1 MTNKINQNE
10 QITRMKK
17 LMTYGMQNESK
28 NAPYSSVEYQKLGAD
43 GKVYGIV
50 REGTRYYIK
59 TAPQKANLV
68 KEDFNYIGGFRNRMD
83 NAYSNYALAQ
93 KQFDLKMMSLKEA
106 ANNKDISV
114 SSWDLG
120 KKENLVIEASDKMKK
135 EILRERQ
142 IMSNA
147 KVIAEKKGAICCD
160 EPELAKD
167 NIKKDKPKQGN
178 AKKAVKGEKAKLPKE
193 MGECA
198 VTEQE
203 VLGWNR
209 KAPDMMDKSHG
220 TQIGSSAPF
229 DVKDKAASE
238 EEMENGTVEEGKSMH
253 DCDCQNCPKPG
264 VNKVGSSKPFDKKK
278 GKSLKEGADGID
290 DDEADID
297 NDEADID
304 SDVQD
309 IDNDEADIDNAEA
322 DIDNDEADIDDAE
335 NDIDSDVDD
344 IDSDIDDIDT
354 DDDDVYEDDLV
365 DRVDAMEELLNQIAD
380 KLGVDTPP
388 VDDSEYEDDDDLF
401 DDDDDTDDEDEY
413 ELSMDDDNDGYDDET
428 EPYDNEGDDEL
439 GYEDDD
445 DTMRQESRRYRGSR
459 IYETKA
465 FRKAMRNRRMNEA
478 LHLDDFGKH
487 PAYQKKVMN
496 LPPKDM
502 QEFPD
507 YYDMN
512 DDSVRS
518 DAPYGTQ
525 IGSSAPFD
533 VDVDTVDGAID
544 EAFRRL
550 KKKSR

>member
-10 QITRMKK
+10 QLTRMKK

-28 NAPYSSVEYQKLGAD
+28 SAPYSSVEYKKLGAD

-59 TAPQKANLV
+59 TAPQKTNLV

-106 ANNKDISV
+106 ANNHDIQV

-120 KKENLVIEASDKMKK
+120 KKENIVVEASDKMKK

-160 EPELAKD
+160 EPCLPKD
-167 NIKKDKPKQGN
+167 NIKQEKPKQGN
-178 AKKAVKGEKAKLPKE
+178 AKKAVKGEKPKLPKE
-193 MGECA
+193 MGEKTM
-198 VTEQE
+198 TEQE

-209 KAPDMMDKSHG
+209 KSPDMMDKSHG
-220 TQIGSSAPF
+220 TKIGDSAPF
-229 DVKDKAASE
+229 DLNDSEASAKE
-238 EEMENGTVEEGKSMH
+238 LENGTVEEGKSMH
-253 DCDCQNCPKPG
+253 DCDCQKCPKPG
-264 VNKVGSSKPFDKKK
+264 VNKVGSSKPFDKKTN
-278 GKSLKEGADGID
+278 KSLKEESEFD
-290 DDEADID
+290 DEENIENDEADID
-297 NDEADID
+297 NDLD
-304 SDVQD
+304 D
-309 IDNDEADIDNAEA
+309 IDNNEA
-322 DIDNDEADIDDAE
+322 DIDNDLDNIDSDETDIDNDLDDIDSDEADIDD
-335 NDIDSDVDD
+335 DLDD
-344 IDSDIDDIDT
+344 IE
-354 DDDDVYEDDLV
+354 DDDDIYEDDLV
-365 DRVDAMEELLNQIAD
+365 DRVDAMEELLNKIAE
-380 KLGVDTPP
+380 KLNVDTPE
-388 VDDSEYEDDDDLF
+388 VDASEYEDDDDLF
-401 DDDDDTDDEDEY
+401 GDEDNTEDEY
-413 ELSMDDDNDGYDDET
+413 ELHLDDNDDFDSDEDDI
-428 EPYDNEGDDEL
+428 DNGDDFDSDEDDFD
-439 GYEDDD
+439 YNDEDDD
-445 DTMRQESRRYRGSR
+445 MRQESRRYKGSR

-465 FRKAMRNRRMNEA
+465 FRKAMRARKVNEA

-487 PAYQKKVMN
+487 PAYQKKVME

-512 DDSVRS
+512 DDSIRS
-518 DAPYGTQ
+518 DAPYGSQ
-525 IGSSAPFD
+525 IGSSKPFD
-533 VDVDTVDGAID
+533 IDVDSVDNAID